1 MKAYLMPP
9 TTILAFHA
17 EKLHDERVWRRVKK
31 MAIWMA
37 QRNWR
42 ATFFVYPFRAQ
53 VAGRE
58 IADRVQTLATLG
70 HEIGQH
76 THFYADTRID
86 KPNKM
91 DDLSEENVLHCVQRD
106 FETLGQMGFTPQGF
120 TSGAWLVESTL
131 PEVLIDLGFVYD
143 CSARLPTST
152 EISHSPYH
160 RWLSSPQYHVNT
172 TGRLLCL
179 PTTCSL
185 GEWFKWRHKKANAIL
200 YQLVYL
206 HDYDLL
212 TVRNYVLLYAFFTL
226 LKKSV
231 FISGRTLAEKLL

>member
-1 MKAYLMPP
+1 MKASLMAPA
-9 TTILAFHA
+9 TILAIHA

-91 DDLSEENVLHCVQRD
+91 DDVSEENVLHCVQRD
-106 FETLGQMGFTPQGF
+106 FETL
-120 TSGAWLVESTL
+120 
-131 PEVLIDLGFVYD
+131 
-143 CSARLPTST
+143 
-152 EISHSPYH
+152 
-160 RWLSSPQYHVNT
+160 
-172 TGRLLCL
+172 
-179 PTTCSL
+179 
-185 GEWFKWRHKKANAIL
+185 
-200 YQLVYL
+200 
-206 HDYDLL
+206 
-212 TVRNYVLLYAFFTL
+212 
-226 LKKSV
+226 
-231 FISGRTLAEKLL
+231 